1 MEAAMS
7 CLRLKRWKAVSGNH
21 RVKNVIRSL
30 PDALEHHGKPGG
42 QQLHHPVHQIGLVE
56 MADVL
61 QIIQAAE
68 VTEFRFCQVEQ
79 RGLQTHGIPLVSFV
93 GLLRCWPIEVLA
105 Y

>member
-42 QQLHHPVHQIGLVE
+42 QQLQHPVHQIGLVE

-79 RGLQTHGIPLVSFV
+79 GWLQTHGDTSIILR
-93 GLLRCWPIEVLA
+93 GLIEVLA